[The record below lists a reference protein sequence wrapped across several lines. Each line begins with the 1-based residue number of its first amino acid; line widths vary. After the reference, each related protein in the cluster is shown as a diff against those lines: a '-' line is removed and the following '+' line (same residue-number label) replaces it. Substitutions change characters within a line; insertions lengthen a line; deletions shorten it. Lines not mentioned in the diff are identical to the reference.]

1 MIKIAHLYYDLLN
14 LYGDDG
20 NLKAITY
27 CLDKLNIEYSLDKIT
42 INDEFDLLAYDFIY
56 VGSGTEK
63 NLYLAINDIKK
74 YESQIRQYIDD
85 NKIFLA
91 TGNALDMFG
100 KFIDSFSGEKI
111 DTLDIFNFCSKE
123 KNKRNVGEVM
133 FAMGSIKPLIGFLN
147 NTFSIEEETVKNY
160 SNLFEIYK
168 SIGYTITKNAE
179 GVTKNNF
186 YGTHIIGPILVRNP
200 EILRYFVSRLIQ
212 EKNIELEDSITK
224 IDTEFE
230 LKARDEFINNYYK
243 NQKPKKLC

>member
-1 MIKIAHLYYDLLN
+1 MYALGSAILPRSVRDTNPICIKYGSYTSSIVSISSPVDAASDSIPTGPPLYCSINTWRTFLSVLSSPSSS
-14 LYGDDG
+14 
-20 NLKAITY
+20 IS
-27 CLDKLNIEYSLDKIT
+27 SL
-42 INDEFDLLAYDFIY
+42 F
-56 VGSGTEK
+56 
-63 NLYLAINDIKK
+63 
-74 YESQIRQYIDD
+74 
-85 NKIFLA
+85 
-91 TGNALDMFG
+91 NA
-100 KFIDSFSGEKI
+100 S
-111 DTLDIFNFCSKE
+111 
-123 KNKRNVGEVM
+123 
-133 FAMGSIKPLIGFLN
+133 
-147 NTFSIEEETVKNY
+147 
-160 SNLFEIYK
+160 FEIYK